1 MRVARADTKKR
12 VVIPDAEPG
21 DVFDIQQEGEGR
33 YILVRLHRPSLKPR
47 MTRQEC
53 RDAMARSPLTP
64 IMSWEELR
72 RLTREP

>member
-1 MRVARADTKKR
+1 MKVARADTKRR
-12 VVIPDAEPG
+12 VVIPGAEPG

-33 YILVRLHRPSLKPR
+33 YLLVRLQRPPATPR

-72 RLTREP
+72 SMTREP

>member
-1 MRVARADTKKR
+1 MRVARADAKRR
-12 VVIPDAEPG
+12 VVIPDVEPG
-21 DVFDIQQEGEGR
+21 DVFDIQREGEGR
-33 YILVRLHRPSLKPR
+33 YILVRLQRPPPRPR

-72 RLTREP
+72 SLTREP